1 MLREKFLGQPADLDV
16 VTAQAGKVFDKY
28 RGGPPLLK
36 LLDHLHKSRAV
47 HRDAGNAIVQEM
59 DQIGVAFLFRHFG
72 QQLFLRRDLSRSVFA
87 KQCAIR
93 IDKQQKE
100 RYNNVV
106 IDNDVIILAQRSEDM
121 ANRDH
126 SLDDGII
133 QAAYSE
139 FLAYGFQKAS
149 LHKIAE
155 KAGVT
160 TGAIYTRYKNKDAL
174 FASLLQDFFE
184 TMQVLFA
191 PIAEEYEKAKCSA
204 QPDDILRAIN
214 AEEQVYFQ
222 LLTEHCNDCTLFFCR
237 SDGSSMETV
246 LHKLM
251 DQKAEQTVEF
261 FSHIY
266 GKAPNA
272 DAIRLLM
279 GSQFWYFRQL
289 LDQHMEEG
297 RMLTCLQ
304 AVLDFTN
311 AGWRQLCD
319 TLQ

>member
-1 MLREKFLGQPADLDV
+1 MQREP
-16 VTAQAGKVFDKY
+16 
-28 RGGPPLLK
+28 
-36 LLDHLHKSRAV
+36 
-47 HRDAGNAIVQEM
+47 E
-59 DQIGVAFLFRHFG
+59 
-72 QQLFLRRDLSRSVFA
+72 
-87 KQCAIR
+87 
-93 IDKQQKE
+93 
-100 RYNNVV
+100 
-106 IDNDVIILAQRSEDM
+106 
-121 ANRDH
+121 
-126 SLDDGII
+126 
-133 QAAYSE
+133 
-139 FLAYGFQKAS
+139 
-149 LHKIAE
+149 
-155 KAGVT
+155 
-160 TGAIYTRYKNKDAL
+160 
-174 FASLLQDFFE
+174 
-184 TMQVLFA
+184 
-191 PIAEEYEKAKCSA
+191 
-204 QPDDILRAIN
+204 DILRAIN

-289 LDQHMEEG
+289 LDRHMEEG

-319 TLQ
+319 SLN

>member
-1 MLREKFLGQPADLDV
+1 
-16 VTAQAGKVFDKY
+16 
-28 RGGPPLLK
+28 
-36 LLDHLHKSRAV
+36 
-47 HRDAGNAIVQEM
+47 
-59 DQIGVAFLFRHFG
+59 
-72 QQLFLRRDLSRSVFA
+72 
-87 KQCAIR
+87 
-93 IDKQQKE
+93 
-100 RYNNVV
+100 
-106 IDNDVIILAQRSEDM
+106 M

-139 FLAYGFQKAS
+139 FLTYGFQKAS
-149 LHKIAE
+149 LHKIAQ

-174 FASLLQDFFE
+174 FVSLLQSFFE
-184 TMQVLFA
+184 TMRTLFT
-191 PIAEEYEKAKCSA
+191 PIAEEYEKAKRGA
-204 QPDDILRAIN
+204 QPESILRAIK
-214 AEEQVYFQ
+214 AEERVYFQ
-222 LLTEHCNDCTLFFCR
+222 LLTEHYDDCTLFFCR
-237 SDGSSMETV
+237 SDGSSVETM

-261 FSHIY
+261 FSQVY

-289 LDQHMEEG
+289 LERPMEED
-297 RMLTCLQ
+297 RMLACLQ

-319 TLQ
+319 SLN

>member
-1 MLREKFLGQPADLDV
+1 MML
-16 VTAQAGKVFDKY
+16 
-28 RGGPPLLK
+28 
-36 LLDHLHKSRAV
+36 
-47 HRDAGNAIVQEM
+47 
-59 DQIGVAFLFRHFG
+59 LFR
-72 QQLFLRRDLSRSVFA
+72 RRGV
-87 KQCAIR
+87 KTWPI
-93 IDKQQKE
+93 
-100 RYNNVV
+100 
-106 IDNDVIILAQRSEDM
+106 
-121 ANRDH
+121 
-126 SLDDGII
+126 GII
-133 QAAYSE
+133 PWMMGSFRLLIRN
-139 FLAYGFQKAS
+139 FLLTAFRKP
-149 LHKIAE
+149 LCTR
-155 KAGVT
+155 T

>member
-1 MLREKFLGQPADLDV
+1 MA
-16 VTAQAGKVFDKY
+16 Y
-28 RGGPPLLK
+28 R
-36 LLDHLHKSRAV
+36 
-47 HRDAGNAIVQEM
+47 
-59 DQIGVAFLFRHFG
+59 DQ
-72 QQLFLRRDLSRSVFA
+72 
-87 KQCAIR
+87 
-93 IDKQQKE
+93 
-100 RYNNVV
+100 
-106 IDNDVIILAQRSEDM
+106 
-121 ANRDH
+121 

-184 TMQVLFA
+184 TMKTLFT
-191 PIAEEYEKAKCSA
+191 PIAEEYEKAKHSA
-204 QPDDILRAIN
+204 QPEDILRAIN
-214 AEEQVYFQ
+214 AEERIYFQ
-222 LLTEHCNDCTLFFCR
+222 LLIGHYDDCSLFFCR
-237 SDGSSMETV
+237 SDGSSVETM
-246 LHKLM
+246 LHELM

-261 FSHIY
+261 FSQLY
-266 GKAPNA
+266 GKKPNT

-279 GSQFWYFRQL
+279 GAQFWYFRQL
-289 LDQHMEEG
+289 LDKHLEEDE
-297 RMLTCLQ
+297 MFACLQ

-319 TLQ
+319 SLN

>member
-1 MLREKFLGQPADLDV
+1 
-16 VTAQAGKVFDKY
+16 
-28 RGGPPLLK
+28 
-36 LLDHLHKSRAV
+36 
-47 HRDAGNAIVQEM
+47 
-59 DQIGVAFLFRHFG
+59 
-72 QQLFLRRDLSRSVFA
+72 
-87 KQCAIR
+87 
-93 IDKQQKE
+93 
-100 RYNNVV
+100 
-106 IDNDVIILAQRSEDM
+106 M

-126 SLDDGII
+126 SLDDGIIQAAYSSLDDGII

-272 DAIRLLM
+272 DAIRLLIWRKAECLPAYRQSLISPTLAG
-279 GSQFWYFRQL
+279 GSYAIPCNKSEKLIRTV
-289 LDQHMEEG
+289 HPSVSYG
-297 RMLTCLQ
+297 RWLET
-304 AVLDFTN
+304 AN
-311 AGWRQLCD
+311 
-319 TLQ
+319 